1 MEGSYKHIEYAVSN
15 SRQWVILQ
23 VQLGGWPGANTPPP
37 TVKLKV
43 CYETLHTALDKD
55 GFFGTTQKTKE

>member
-23 VQLGGWPGANTPPP
+23 VQLGGWPGANTRAPPP
-37 TVKLKV
+37 PPQHKKGGG
-43 CYETLHTALDKD
+43 EK
-55 GFFGTTQKTKE
+55 GTHPGQRAGWG